1 MKGKRKSYFKKNNI
15 KSLCVYFF
23 IRKVFFSFAPN
34 YQNSVAAMTNSFKT
48 ILLLLFINVGIPL
61 CLHSQNNTV
70 IKSRDILV
78 GSVIVDTI
86 QSATQPTH
94 KINAN
99 SQYGQSTF
107 NNLGG
112 GNWEITLWLN
122 NNYIGSEDIVIEY
135 SRVIP
140 PSPVP
145 RPAYIVY
152 SITTFASIVKPA
164 DDLVVLGEEDSL
176 SISVLVNDY
185 SSSGSLYI
193 RGIAHVLNGSA
204 YVDGDNIVYT
214 PGEDFSGDYI
224 IYTVQDSLGTNG
236 QGVVFVVAENFDP
249 QDSQTFINYMSYNS
263 KHVMIMPNSEFSYV
277 GGHSNGRLE
286 TIGSLGYVYAP
297 NSGYTGVQTLNF
309 TDNDGHSITHI
320 IHVINADTDPG
331 VVKNDEVFTAKN
343 TPVTFNVL
351 DNDLTSNFP
360 ITYYSPELNRDT
372 LGTFTYTPPTG
383 FTGVKNFIYRVKYG
397 NITETGKITIYIGNQ
412 EPVTS
417 LQYSFDILQDR
428 DFVIEYDVPIS
439 GYHFNILNEPAH
451 GIVETFANDETITL
465 ECGTVSAGALIVYTP
480 DNGYIGQDEFDLEYC
495 INGSQCRVYK
505 VKVNIHETE
514 DDDCNCIGDC
524 VWLGDTNADG
534 KVSVTDLLPIGRYM
548 GYAGIER
555 EDNNQEM
562 WYGLSADNWNQS
574 QKSGKNLKH
583 VDIDGD
589 GLITA
594 EDQTGLEEN
603 LGKIRGFVPNE
614 VLSIKNVPVNLIIR
628 TPDAEPGDWMIIDI
642 EVGDAQYP
650 VVDAY
655 GMALGFVLP
664 PGIVDSSS
672 LSLTFYENEWF
683 AVNSPTLQLSHQISK
698 GNVQGA
704 VTRTTS
710 VPASGFGIV
719 ATLKF
724 IIEEEADGIKD
735 ILENKTLQFPVF
747 ALDGIIED
755 GTGNKF
761 KLPDA
766 QAQFVIRKKSEQIT
780 ESHKKLLLYP
790 NPTGNILNVH
800 LNGRNPIKE
809 LALYNTSGS
818 MAKHISSLD
827 AKQATID
834 LSDLSEGLYILRV
847 STPTEYYTDKIVLI
861 KK

>member
-1 MKGKRKSYFKKNNI
+1 MSNPFKAI
-15 KSLCVYFF
+15 F
-23 IRKVFFSFAPN
+23 
-34 YQNSVAAMTNSFKT
+34 
-48 ILLLLFINVGIPL
+48 ILLSFSVCIPVY
-61 CLHSQNNTV
+61 LHSQNNTV

-78 GSVIVDTI
+78 GSVVVDTI
-86 QSATQPTH
+86 KSATQPTH

-112 GNWEITLWLN
+112 GNWEITLWLSN
-122 NNYIGSEDIVIEY
+122 DYIGSEDIVIEY

-152 SITTFASIVKPA
+152 SITTYASIVKPA

-176 SISVLVNDY
+176 SIPVLVNDY
-185 SSSGSLYI
+185 STSGSLQI

-204 YVDGDNIVYT
+204 YVDDDNIIYT

-224 IYTVQDSLGTNG
+224 IYTVQDTLGTYG
-236 QGVVFVVAENFDP
+236 QGVVFVVAENYEP
-249 QDSQTFINYMSYNS
+249 AENQTFINYVSYNS
-263 KHVMIMPNSEFSYV
+263 KHIMIMPNSSFSYD
-277 GGHSNGRLE
+277 GGHSNGKLE
-286 TIGSLGYVYAP
+286 TIGSLGYIYTP
-297 NSGYTGVQTLNF
+297 NSGYIGVQTLNF
-309 TDNDGHSITHI
+309 SDSEDHSITHI
-320 IHVINADTDPG
+320 IHVINADIDPG

-351 DNDLTSNFP
+351 ENDLTTNFP

-372 LGTFTYTPPTG
+372 LGIFTYTPPTG

-397 NITETGKITIYIGNQ
+397 NITETGKITVYIGNQ
-412 EPVTS
+412 EPATS
-417 LQYSFDILQDR
+417 LQYSFDILQNR

-451 GIVETFANDETITL
+451 GVVETFANGETITL
-465 ECGTVSAGALIVYTP
+465 ECGTVSAGASIVYTP
-480 DNGYIGQDEFDLEYC
+480 DNGYIGLDEFDLEYC
-495 INGSQCRVYK
+495 INGSQCRIYK
-505 VKVNIHETE
+505 IKVNIHETE
-514 DDDCNCIGDC
+514 VDDCNCIGDC
-524 VWLGDTNADG
+524 VWKGDTNADG

-548 GYAGIER
+548 GYAGLER
-555 EDNNQEM
+555 EDNNQEI
-562 WYGLSADNWNQS
+562 WYGLSAANWNQS

-589 GLITA
+589 GLITT
-594 EDQTGLEEN
+594 EDIVGLEEN
-603 LGKIRGFVPNE
+603 LGKLRGLVPNE
-614 VLSIKNVPVNLIIR
+614 VLSIKNVPVNLIVR

-650 VVDAY
+650 VVDAH
-655 GMALGFVLP
+655 GMALEFLLP
-664 PGIVDSSS
+664 SGIVDSSS
-672 LSLTFYENEWF
+672 LSLTFHENEWF
-683 AVNSPTLQLSHQISK
+683 AANSPTLQLSHQVSRGYI
-698 GNVQGA
+698 QGA
-704 VTRTTS
+704 FTRTTG

-735 ILENKTLQFPVF
+735 ILENKTTQFPIF
-747 ALDGIIED
+747 ALNGIIED

-766 QAQFVIRKKSEQIT
+766 QAQFVIRKKPKDIT
-780 ESHKKLLLYP
+780 ESYKKLLLYP
-790 NPTGNILNVH
+790 NPTGSILNIH
-800 LNGRNPIKE
+800 LNGRYPLKE
-809 LALYNTSGS
+809 LTLYNTAGTIV
-818 MAKHISSLD
+818 KHISSLD
-827 AKQATID
+827 AQQATFD
-834 LSDLSEGLYILRV
+834 LSDLSEGLYILKV
-847 STPTEYYTDKIVLI
+847 NTPAEYYTEKIVLL